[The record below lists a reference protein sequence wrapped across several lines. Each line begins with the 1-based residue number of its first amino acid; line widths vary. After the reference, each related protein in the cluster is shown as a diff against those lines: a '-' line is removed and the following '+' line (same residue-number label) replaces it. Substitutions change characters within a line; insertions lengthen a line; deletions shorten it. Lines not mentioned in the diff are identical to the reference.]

1 MKNLLITI
9 VTIAAG
15 FGITYYVLDN
25 VFIQKDDTLTS
36 IINDD
41 SISSLDDNKEIDE
54 TPSNNTST
62 AIIDNEMF
70 PQDFNNNLTS
80 EKNWKDYYNENIDLS
95 SNFIALNSEGEEI
108 DKGDF
113 LSNLT
118 SGDYVPVKLLS
129 GEEMYQLYS
138 LNDSQKDISE
148 IIKNTSEV
156 IYSYYSKEGTKLP
169 EFNFTD
175 LNGTKFSSENTK
187 GKIIIMKCWYM
198 DDNASTK
205 EFKELNNLYDEYE
218 AYEDVIFLSLAFD
231 TPSNLKN
238 FLIKNE
244 FRYPV
249 IPNQRDFIENK
260 MEISHFPTHLIIDE
274 EGYVEKMVGSVT
286 ELKETLNK
294 MSAPDINEEINQ

>member
-1 MKNLLITI
+1 MKNLIISI

-15 FGITYYVLDN
+15 FGITYYVLDS
-25 VFIQKDDTLTS
+25 VFVPKKDIITSIADESSAVVDDNNEVNSDDT
-36 IINDD
+36 
-41 SISSLDDNKEIDE
+41 
-54 TPSNNTST
+54 PSDNNTN
-62 AIIDNEMF
+62 AIDNEMF
-70 PQDFNNNLTS
+70 PEDLDNYLAS
-80 EKNWKDYYNENIDLS
+80 KENWKDYFKENIDLS
-95 SNFIALNSEGEEI
+95 SNFIALNPDGEEI

-118 SGDYVPVKLLS
+118 SGDYAPIKLLS

-138 LNDSQKDISE
+138 LDDSQNEISE
-148 IIKNTSEV
+148 SIKDTSKI
-156 IYSYYSKEGTKLP
+156 IYSYYTKEGTRLP

-175 LNGTKFSSENTK
+175 LNGTKFTTENTK
-187 GKIIIMKCWYM
+187 EKIIIMKCWYM
-198 DDNASTK
+198 DDNASIK

-231 TPSNLKN
+231 DPSDLKS

-249 IPNQRDFIENK
+249 IPNQRDFIENE

-274 EGYVEKMVGSVT
+274 EGYIEKMVGSVE
-286 ELKETLNK
+286 ELKETLKK
-294 MSAPDINEEINQ
+294 MSAPDISEEMNQ